1 MHYITNIPDDMLYST
16 YVHQQ
21 QDRLMAEKK
30 ARAEGKAE
38 GRAEGISKAIIML
51 KNIGAAI
58 DTIVNSLM
66 SQYSLSKE
74 EATQKVNE
82 VLANA

>member
-30 ARAEGKAE
+30 ARAEGRAE
-38 GRAEGISKAIIML
+38 GRGQSRGQSRGCLENSRTACQRWYL
-51 KNIGAAI
+51 
-58 DTIVNSLM
+58 DIVRRS
-66 SQYSLSKE
+66 
-74 EATQKVNE
+74 
-82 VLANA
+82 